1 VSVLHEIAVPL
12 SGGGRLPAALALPE
26 RLATGRAAT
35 PGAGVVVVHELL
47 GLNDDIRRIA
57 RRFADA
63 GYPTLAP
70 DFLAGLGPKP
80 ICIARFA
87 RGIGQART
95 GAPYR
100 RLDAARAWLADHPAV
115 GGGPIG
121 VAGFCIGGGFVLL
134 HAVGADVSVVAPF
147 YAAVPKNAADL
158 AGVCPVVASYG
169 GRDRIFGA
177 EGDRLDRALDGLGV
191 DHDVKTYPEAGHAFM
206 SRHGGLIGR
215 IGPHLPS
222 GNRYDAEAA
231 EDAWG
236 RTLAFFDRHLRPA
249 ATARIDA

>member
-1 VSVLHEIAVPL
+1 MSVLHEIAVPL
-12 SGGGRLPAALALPE
+12 PGGGRLPAALALPE
-26 RLATGRAAT
+26 TLATGRAAT
-35 PGAGVVVVHELL
+35 PAAGVVVVHELL

-87 RGIGQART
+87 RGIGQVRS

-121 VAGFCIGGGFVLL
+121 VAGFCIGGGFVLVQ
-134 HAVGADVSVVAPF
+134 AVGADVSVVAPF

-177 EGDRLDRALDGLGV
+177 EGDRLDRALAGLGV
-191 DHDVKTYPEAGHAFM
+191 DHDVKTYPDAGHAFM
-206 SRHGGLIGR
+206 SPHGGLIGR

-222 GNRYDAEAA
+222 RNGYDPEAA
-231 EDAWG
+231 EDAWR
-236 RTLAFFDRHLRPA
+236 RTLAFFARHLRPSGA
-249 ATARIDA
+249 ARFDA